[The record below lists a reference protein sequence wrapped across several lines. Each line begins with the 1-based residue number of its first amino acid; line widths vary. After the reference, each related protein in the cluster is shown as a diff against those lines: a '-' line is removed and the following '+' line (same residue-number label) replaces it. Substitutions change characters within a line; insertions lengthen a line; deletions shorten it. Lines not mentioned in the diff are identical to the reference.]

1 MARLAFTLIMLTI
14 LITAALLLVAT
25 VNRADCECGPD
36 PMAASTPRLVLVTPS
51 AEEWLEWIE

>member
-1 MARLAFTLIMLTI
+1 MTRAIYALIMLTI

-25 VNRADCECGPD
+25 INRADCECGPD